1 MSLYAGIMVGLYLAA
16 AVAANLSVTFFG
28 PISLPINAFVLIAL
42 DLVTR
47 DALHEHW
54 QGRRLWSRML
64 ALIAA
69 GSVISYLLNAGS
81 GRVALASTVAFL
93 ATGLTDATVFQL
105 LRHLPRLRRVMGS
118 NVVSA
123 LVDSTVFPLV
133 AFGTPIWWAMAGQ
146 WVAKVAGG
154 YLWALILTR
163 TVWREREAV
172 GHGV

>member
-1 MSLYAGIMVGLYLAA
+1 MSRYAVTMITLYLAA

-54 QGRRLWSRML
+54 QDRLWARMF

-93 ATGLTDATVFQL
+93 ATGLADAVVYQL
-105 LRHLPRLRRVMGS
+105 LHRLPRLRRVVGS

-123 LVDSTVFPLV
+123 FVDSTVFPLV
-133 AFGTPIWWAMAGQ
+133 AFGAPIWWAMTGQ

-172 GHGV
+172 RHGA